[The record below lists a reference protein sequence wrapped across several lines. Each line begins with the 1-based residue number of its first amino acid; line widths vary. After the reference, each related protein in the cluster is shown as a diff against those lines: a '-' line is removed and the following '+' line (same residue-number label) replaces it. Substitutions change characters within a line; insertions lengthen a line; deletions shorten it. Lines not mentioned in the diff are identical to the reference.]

1 MTPDEYCQQRTAASG
16 SSFYY
21 SFLFLPPQQRRAI
34 TALYAFCR
42 EVDDVVDEVT
52 EDRVARLKLDW
63 WRHQVALAFEG
74 VTTGAASTADVTT
87 ATAAT
92 AATGETLHPVTRALG
107 PAIAAFSL
115 PRLPFDEII
124 DGMQMDL
131 DYNRY
136 DTFTDLRLYCHRV
149 AGAVGLLSARIFGY
163 SNPSTLDYADRLGI
177 ALQLT
182 NIVRDVA
189 EDAQRNRIY
198 LPLEDLSRF
207 VVTED
212 DLIRRREG
220 PATQALITFEIDRA
234 EQHYAEA
241 LALLPPEDRRAQ
253 RTGLIM
259 AAIYRT
265 LLAEIRAGGAK
276 VLTERTSLTPL
287 RKLWIAWKTS
297 RAR

>member
-21 SFLFLPPQQRRAI
+21 SFMFLPPLQRRAI

-63 WRHQVALAFEG
+63 WRHQVALAF
-74 VTTGAASTADVTT
+74 GAA
-87 ATAAT
+87 AA
-92 AATGETLHPVTRALG
+92 AAEGDASHPVTRALG
-107 PAIAAFSL
+107 PAIAAFAL

-136 DTFTDLRLYCHRV
+136 ETFADLRLYCHRV

-163 SNPSTLDYADRLGI
+163 SNEATLDYADRLGI

-207 VVTED
+207 AVAED
-212 DLIRRREG
+212 DLIRRRDG
-220 PATQALITFEIDRA
+220 PAVRALITFEIDRA
-234 EQHYAEA
+234 DQHYAEA
-241 LALLPPEDRRAQ
+241 LALLPAEDRRAQ

-265 LLAEIRAGGAK
+265 LLAEIRAGGAT

-287 RKLWIAWKTS
+287 RKLWIAWKTA
-297 RAR
+297 RAP

>member
-1 MTPDEYCQQRTAASG
+1 LTPDEYCQNRTAASG

-21 SFLFLPPQQRRAI
+21 SFMFLPPLQRRAI

-63 WRHQVALAFEG
+63 WRNQVALAF
-74 VTTGAASTADVTT
+74 GAAD
-87 ATAAT
+87 AAPP
-92 AATGETLHPVTRALG
+92 TGEAQHPVTRALI
-107 PAIAAFSL
+107 PIIAPFAL
-115 PRLPFDEII
+115 PREPFDEII

-131 DYNRY
+131 DFNRY
-136 DTFTDLRLYCHRV
+136 ETFPDLRLYCHRV
-149 AGAVGLLSARIFGY
+149 AGAVGLLSARIFGFG
-163 SNPSTLDYADRLGI
+163 NLRTLEYADTLGI

-198 LPLEDLSRF
+198 LPLEDLARF
-207 VVTED
+207 NVAEA
-212 DLIRRREG
+212 DLIGRHDS
-220 PATQALITFEIDRA
+220 PAVKELVTFQIDRA
-234 EQHYAEA
+234 EQHYQQA
-241 LALLPPEDRRAQ
+241 LDLLPPEDRRSQ

-265 LLAEIRAGGAK
+265 LLAEIRAGDAR

-297 RAR
+297 RIR

>member
-21 SFLFLPPQQRRAI
+21 SFLFLPPEQRRAI

-63 WRHQVALAFEG
+63 WRQQVALAFEG
-74 VTTGAASTADVTT
+74 
-87 ATAAT
+87 AAT
-92 AATGETLHPVTRALG
+92 AAGGETPHPVTRALG

-182 NIVRDVA
+182 NIVRDVV

-198 LPLEDLSRF
+198 LPLEDLTRF
-207 VVTED
+207 AVAED

-220 PATQALITFEIDRA
+220 PAVQALITFEIDRA

>member
-21 SFLFLPPQQRRAI
+21 SFIFLPPEQRRAI

-63 WRHQVALAFEG
+63 WRHQVALAF
-74 VTTGAASTADVTT
+74 GAT
-87 ATAAT
+87 ATVPG
-92 AATGETLHPVTRALG
+92 GEAPHPVTRALG
-107 PAIAAFSL
+107 PTIAAFSL

-136 DTFTDLRLYCHRV
+136 ETFADLRLYCHRV

-163 SNPSTLDYADRLGI
+163 SNEATLDYADRLGI

-207 VVTED
+207 AVSED
-212 DLIRRREG
+212 DLIQRRDG
-220 PATQALITFEIDRA
+220 PAVRALITFEIDRA
-234 EQHYAEA
+234 DQHYAEA

-265 LLAEIRAGGAK
+265 LLAEIRDGGAT

-287 RKLWIAWKTS
+287 RKLWIAWKTA

>member
-21 SFLFLPPQQRRAI
+21 SFMFLPPERRRAI

-63 WRHQVALAFEG
+63 WRHQVALAF
-74 VTTGAASTADVTT
+74 GAA
-87 ATAAT
+87 AAPSD
-92 AATGETLHPVTRALG
+92 GEAPHPVTRALG

-136 DTFTDLRLYCHRV
+136 ETFTDLRLYCHRV

-163 SNPSTLDYADRLGI
+163 SNPATLEYADRLGI

-207 VVTED
+207 DVAED
-212 DLIRRREG
+212 DLVRRRDG
-220 PATQALITFEIDRA
+220 PAVRDLVTFQIDRA
-234 EQHYAEA
+234 EQHYA
-241 LALLPPEDRRAQ
+241 
-253 RTGLIM
+253 
-259 AAIYRT
+259 
-265 LLAEIRAGGAK
+265 
-276 VLTERTSLTPL
+276 
-287 RKLWIAWKTS
+287 
-297 RAR
+297 

>member
-1 MTPDEYCQQRTAASG
+1 LTPDEYCQQRTAASG

-21 SFLFLPPQQRRAI
+21 SFMFLPPRQRRAI

-63 WRHQVALAFEG
+63 WRHQVALAF
-74 VTTGAASTADVTT
+74 GAA
-87 ATAAT
+87 AAGT
-92 AATGETLHPVTRALG
+92 EGAAPHPVTRALG
-107 PAIAAFSL
+107 PAIAAFAL

-136 DTFTDLRLYCHRV
+136 ETFADLRLYCHRV

-163 SNPSTLDYADRLGI
+163 SNEATLDYADRLGI

-207 VVTED
+207 AVAED
-212 DLIRRREG
+212 DLIRRRDG
-220 PATQALITFEIDRA
+220 PAVRALITFEIDRA
-234 EQHYAEA
+234 DQHYAEA
-241 LALLPPEDRRAQ
+241 LALLPEEDRRAQ

-265 LLAEIRAGGAK
+265 LLAEIRAGGAT

-287 RKLWIAWKTS
+287 RKLWIAWKTA
-297 RAR
+297 RAP

>member
-21 SFLFLPPQQRRAI
+21 SFMFLPPERRRAI

-63 WRHQVALAFEG
+63 WRHQVALAF
-74 VTTGAASTADVTT
+74 GAA
-87 ATAAT
+87 AAPSD
-92 AATGETLHPVTRALG
+92 GEAPHPVTRALG

-136 DTFTDLRLYCHRV
+136 ETFTDLRLYCHRV

-163 SNPSTLDYADRLGI
+163 SNPATLEYADRLGI

-207 VVTED
+207 GVAED
-212 DLIRRREG
+212 DLVRRRDG
-220 PATQALITFEIDRA
+220 PAVRDLVTFQIDRA

-241 LALLPPEDRRAQ
+241 LALLPQEDRRAQ

-265 LLAEIRAGGAK
+265 LLAEIRDGGAK
-276 VLTERTSLTPL
+276 VLSERTSLTPL
-287 RKLWIAWKTS
+287 RKLWIAWKTA

>member
-1 MTPDEYCQQRTAASG
+1 LTPDEYCQQRTAASG

-21 SFLFLPPQQRRAI
+21 SFMFLPPERRRAI

-63 WRHQVALAFEG
+63 WRHQVALAF
-74 VTTGAASTADVTT
+74 GAA
-87 ATAAT
+87 AAPSD
-92 AATGETLHPVTRALG
+92 GEAPHPVTRALG

-136 DTFTDLRLYCHRV
+136 ETFTDLRLYCHRV

-163 SNPSTLDYADRLGI
+163 SNPATLEYADRLGI

-207 VVTED
+207 GVVED
-212 DLIRRREG
+212 DLVCRRDG
-220 PATQALITFEIDRA
+220 PAVRELVTFQIDRA

-265 LLAEIRAGGAK
+265 LLAEIRDGGAK
-276 VLTERTSLTPL
+276 VLSERTSLTPL
-287 RKLWIAWKTS
+287 RKLWIAWKTA

>member
-21 SFLFLPPQQRRAI
+21 SFLLLPPEQRRAI

-63 WRHQVALAFEG
+63 WRQQVALAFEG
-74 VTTGAASTADVTT
+74 
-87 ATAAT
+87 AAT
-92 AATGETLHPVTRALG
+92 AAGGETPHPVTRALG

-182 NIVRDVA
+182 NIVRDVV

-198 LPLEDLSRF
+198 LPLEDLTRF
-207 VVTED
+207 AVAED

-220 PATQALITFEIDRA
+220 PAVQALITFEIDRA

>member
-21 SFLFLPPQQRRAI
+21 SFMFLPPLQRRVI

-63 WRHQVALAFEG
+63 WRHQVALAF
-74 VTTGAASTADVTT
+74 GAA
-87 ATAAT
+87 AA
-92 AATGETLHPVTRALG
+92 AAEGDAPHPVTRALG
-107 PAIAAFSL
+107 PAIAAFAL

-131 DYNRY
+131 DFNRY
-136 DTFTDLRLYCHRV
+136 ETFADLRLYCHRV

-163 SNPSTLDYADRLGI
+163 SNEATLDYADRLGI

-207 VVTED
+207 AVAED
-212 DLIRRREG
+212 DLIRRRDG
-220 PATQALITFEIDRA
+220 PAVRALITFEIDRA
-234 EQHYAEA
+234 DQHYAEA
-241 LALLPPEDRRAQ
+241 LALLPAEDRRAQ

-265 LLAEIRAGGAK
+265 LLAEIRAGGAT

-287 RKLWIAWKTS
+287 RKLWIAWKTA
-297 RAR
+297 RAP

>member
-1 MTPDEYCQQRTAASG
+1 MTPDQYCQQRTSASG

-21 SFLFLPPQQRRAI
+21 SFMFLPPEQRRAI

-42 EVDDVVDEVT
+42 EVDDVVDEVS

-63 WRHQVALAFEG
+63 WRHQVAMAH
-74 VTTGAASTADVTT
+74 GAADPS
-87 ATAAT
+87 AA
-92 AATGETLHPVTRALG
+92 GESPHPVTRALV

-115 PRLPFDEII
+115 PRQPFDEII

-136 DTFTDLRLYCHRV
+136 ETFADLRLYCHRV

-163 SNPSTLDYADRLGI
+163 TNPATLDYADGLGI

-189 EDAQRNRIY
+189 EDARRNRIY
-198 LPLEDLSRF
+198 LPLEDLARF
-207 VVTED
+207 GVPEE
-212 DLIRRREG
+212 DLIARRDGE
-220 PATQALITFEIDRA
+220 AMHALVTFQIDRA
-234 EQHYAEA
+234 EQHYADA
-241 LALLPPEDRRAQ
+241 LALLPPEDRRSQ

-265 LLAEIRAGGAK
+265 LLSEIRAGGAK

-287 RKLWIAWKTS
+287 RKLWIAWKTA

>member
-1 MTPDEYCQQRTAASG
+1 LTPDQYCQQRTAASG

-21 SFLFLPPQQRRAI
+21 SFMFLPPEQRRAI

-42 EVDDVVDEVT
+42 EVDDVVDEVS

-63 WRHQVALAFEG
+63 WRQQVAIAHG
-74 VTTGAASTADVTT
+74 PDAPAPGGDAQ
-87 ATAAT
+87 
-92 AATGETLHPVTRALG
+92 HPVTRALA
-107 PAIAAFSL
+107 PAIVTFSL
-115 PRLPFDEII
+115 PREPFDEII

-136 DTFTDLRLYCHRV
+136 DTFSDLRLYCHRV

-163 SNPSTLDYADRLGI
+163 SNPATLDYADGLGI

-189 EDAQRNRIY
+189 EDARRNRIY
-198 LPLEDLSRF
+198 LPLEDLARF
-207 VVTED
+207 GVPEED
-212 DLIRRREG
+212 LLRRRDG
-220 PATQALITFEIDRA
+220 PAVQALITFQIDRA
-234 EQHYAEA
+234 EQHYADA
-241 LALLPPEDRRAQ
+241 LARLPPEDRRAQ

-287 RKLWIAWKTS
+287 RKLWIAWKTA

>member
-21 SFLFLPPQQRRAI
+21 SFMFLPPERRRAI

-63 WRHQVALAFEG
+63 WRHQVALAF
-74 VTTGAASTADVTT
+74 GAA
-87 ATAAT
+87 AAPSD
-92 AATGETLHPVTRALG
+92 GEAPHPVTRALG

-136 DTFTDLRLYCHRV
+136 ETFTDLRLYCHRV

-163 SNPSTLDYADRLGI
+163 SNPATLEYADRLGI

-207 VVTED
+207 GVAED
-212 DLIRRREG
+212 DLVRRRDG
-220 PATQALITFEIDRA
+220 PAVRDLVTFQIDRA

-265 LLAEIRAGGAK
+265 LLAEIRDGGAK
-276 VLTERTSLTPL
+276 VLSERTSLTPL
-287 RKLWIAWKTS
+287 RKLWIAWKTA

>member
-21 SFLFLPPQQRRAI
+21 SFLFLPADQRRSI

-42 EVDDVVDEVT
+42 EVDDVVDEVS

-63 WRHQVALAFEG
+63 WRHQVALAYGEAA
-74 VTTGAASTADVTT
+74 AASG
-87 ATAAT
+87 
-92 AATGETLHPVTRALG
+92 GEAPHPVTRALV
-107 PAIAAFSL
+107 PAIAAHGL
-115 PRLPFDEII
+115 PREPFDEII

-136 DTFTDLRLYCHRV
+136 DAFPDLRLYCHRV

-163 SNPSTLDYADRLGI
+163 SNPATLEYADRLGI

-189 EDAQRNRIY
+189 EDARRNRIY
-198 LPLEDLSRF
+198 LPLDELARF
-207 VVTED
+207 GVAED
-212 DLIRRREG
+212 DLIQRRDGPTVRE
-220 PATQALITFEIDRA
+220 LIAFQIDRA
-234 EQHYAEA
+234 DQHYAEA

-265 LLAEIRAGGAK
+265 LLAEIRGGGAN

-287 RKLWIAWKTS
+287 RKLWIAWKTA

>member
-21 SFLFLPPQQRRAI
+21 SFMFLPPERRRAI

-63 WRHQVALAFEG
+63 WRHQVAMAF
-74 VTTGAASTADVTT
+74 GAA
-87 ATAAT
+87 AAPSD
-92 AATGETLHPVTRALG
+92 GEAPHPVTRALG

-136 DTFTDLRLYCHRV
+136 ETFTDLRLYCHRV

-163 SNPSTLDYADRLGI
+163 SNPATLEYADRLGI

-207 VVTED
+207 GVAED
-212 DLIRRREG
+212 DLVRRRDG
-220 PATQALITFEIDRA
+220 PAVRDLVTFQIDRA

-265 LLAEIRAGGAK
+265 LLAEIRDGGAK
-276 VLTERTSLTPL
+276 VLSERTSLTPL
-287 RKLWIAWKTS
+287 RKLWIAWKTA

>member
-21 SFLFLPPQQRRAI
+21 SFMFLPPERRRAI

-63 WRHQVALAFEG
+63 WRHQVALAF
-74 VTTGAASTADVTT
+74 GAA
-87 ATAAT
+87 AAPSD
-92 AATGETLHPVTRALG
+92 GETPHPVTRALG

-136 DTFTDLRLYCHRV
+136 ETFTDLRLYCHRV

-163 SNPSTLDYADRLGI
+163 SNPATLEYADRLGI

-207 VVTED
+207 GVAED
-212 DLIRRREG
+212 DLVRRRDG
-220 PATQALITFEIDRA
+220 PAVRDLVTFQIDRA

-241 LALLPPEDRRAQ
+241 LALLPQEDRRAQ

-265 LLAEIRAGGAK
+265 LLAEIRDGGAK
-276 VLTERTSLTPL
+276 VLSERTSLTPL
-287 RKLWIAWKTS
+287 RKLWIAWKTA

>member
-21 SFLFLPPQQRRAI
+21 SFIFLPPEQRRAI

-63 WRHQVALAFEG
+63 WRHQVALAF
-74 VTTGAASTADVTT
+74 GAAATVADGD
-87 ATAAT
+87 AP
-92 AATGETLHPVTRALG
+92 HPVTRALG
-107 PAIAAFSL
+107 PTIAAFSL

-136 DTFTDLRLYCHRV
+136 ETFADLRLYCHRV

-163 SNPSTLDYADRLGI
+163 SNPATLDYADRLGI

-207 VVTED
+207 AVSED
-212 DLIRRREG
+212 DLIRRRDG
-220 PATQALITFEIDRA
+220 PAVRALITFEIDRA
-234 EQHYAEA
+234 DQHYAEA

-265 LLAEIRAGGAK
+265 LLAEIRDGGAT

-287 RKLWIAWKTS
+287 RKLWIAWKTA

>member
-1 MTPDEYCQQRTAASG
+1 MTPEQYCQQRTAASG

-21 SFLFLPPQQRRAI
+21 SFMFLPPAQRRAI

-42 EVDDVVDEVT
+42 EVDDVVDEVS
-52 EDRVARLKLDW
+52 EGRVARLKLDW
-63 WRHQVALAFEG
+63 WRHQVALAHG
-74 VTTGAASTADVTT
+74 TATPTTGGDVR
-87 ATAAT
+87 
-92 AATGETLHPVTRALG
+92 HPVTRALA

-115 PRLPFDEII
+115 PREPFDEII

-131 DYNRY
+131 DFNRY
-136 DTFTDLRLYCHRV
+136 ETFSDLRLYCHRV

-163 SNPSTLDYADRLGI
+163 SNPATLEYADGLGI

-189 EDAQRNRIY
+189 EDAGRNRIY
-198 LPLEDLSRF
+198 LPLEDLARF
-207 VVTED
+207 GVAEE
-212 DLIRRREG
+212 DLIRRRDG
-220 PATQALITFEIDRA
+220 PAAQALITFQIDRA
-234 EQHYAEA
+234 EQHYSAA

-276 VLTERTSLTPL
+276 VLAERTSLTPL
-287 RKLWIAWKTS
+287 RKLWIAWKTA
-297 RAR
+297 RAL

>member
-1 MTPDEYCQQRTAASG
+1 LTPDEYCQQRTAASG

-21 SFLFLPPQQRRAI
+21 SFMFLPPERRRAI

-63 WRHQVALAFEG
+63 WRHQVALAF
-74 VTTGAASTADVTT
+74 GAA
-87 ATAAT
+87 AAPSD
-92 AATGETLHPVTRALG
+92 GEAPHPVTRALG

-136 DTFTDLRLYCHRV
+136 ETFTDLRLYCHRV

-163 SNPSTLDYADRLGI
+163 SNPATLEYADRLGI

-207 VVTED
+207 GVAED
-212 DLIRRREG
+212 DLVRRREG
-220 PATQALITFEIDRA
+220 PAVRDLVTFQIDRA

-265 LLAEIRAGGAK
+265 LLAEIRDGGAK
-276 VLTERTSLTPL
+276 VLSERTSLTPL
-287 RKLWIAWKTS
+287 RKLWIAWKTA

>member
-21 SFLFLPPQQRRAI
+21 SFMFLPPERRRAI

-63 WRHQVALAFEG
+63 WRHQVALAF
-74 VTTGAASTADVTT
+74 GAA
-87 ATAAT
+87 AAPSD
-92 AATGETLHPVTRALG
+92 GEAPHPVTRALG

-136 DTFTDLRLYCHRV
+136 ETFADLRLYCHRV

-163 SNPSTLDYADRLGI
+163 SNPATLEYADRLGI

-189 EDAQRNRIY
+189 EDAHRNRIY
-198 LPLEDLSRF
+198 LPLEDLTRF
-207 VVTED
+207 GVAED
-212 DLIRRREG
+212 DLVCRRDG
-220 PATQALITFEIDRA
+220 PAVRELVIFEIDRA

-265 LLAEIRAGGAK
+265 LLAEIRDGGAK
-276 VLTERTSLTPL
+276 VLSERTSLTPL
-287 RKLWIAWKTS
+287 RKLWIAWKTA

>member
-21 SFLFLPPQQRRAI
+21 SFMFLPPERRRAI

-63 WRHQVALAFEG
+63 WRHQVALAF
-74 VTTGAASTADVTT
+74 GAA
-87 ATAAT
+87 AAPSD
-92 AATGETLHPVTRALG
+92 GEAPHPVTRALG

-136 DTFTDLRLYCHRV
+136 ETFADLRLYCHRV

-163 SNPSTLDYADRLGI
+163 SNPATLEYADRLGI

-207 VVTED
+207 GVAED
-212 DLIRRREG
+212 DLVRRRDG
-220 PATQALITFEIDRA
+220 PAVRDLVTFQIDRA

-265 LLAEIRAGGAK
+265 LLAEIRDGGAK
-276 VLTERTSLTPL
+276 VLSERTSLTPL
-287 RKLWIAWKTS
+287 RKLWIAWKTA

>member
-1 MTPDEYCQQRTAASG
+1 MTFEQYCQQRTAASG

-21 SFLFLPPQQRRAI
+21 SFMFLPPAQRRAI

-42 EVDDVVDEVT
+42 EVDDVVDEVS
-52 EDRVARLKLDW
+52 EGHVARLKLDW
-63 WRHQVALAFEG
+63 WRHQVALAHG
-74 VTTGAASTADVTT
+74 T
-87 ATAAT
+87 ATPTTDGDAR
-92 AATGETLHPVTRALG
+92 HPVTRALA

-115 PRLPFDEII
+115 PREPFEEII

-131 DYNRY
+131 NYNRY
-136 DTFTDLRLYCHRV
+136 ETFSDLRLYCHRV

-163 SNPSTLDYADRLGI
+163 SNPATLEYADGLGI

-189 EDAQRNRIY
+189 EDAGRNRIY
-198 LPLEDLSRF
+198 LPLEDLARF
-207 VVTED
+207 GVAEE
-212 DLIRRREG
+212 DLIRRRDG
-220 PATQALITFEIDRA
+220 PAAQALITFQIDRA
-234 EQHYAEA
+234 EQHYSAA

-276 VLTERTSLTPL
+276 VLAERTSLTPL
-287 RKLWIAWKTS
+287 RKLWIAWKTA
-297 RAR
+297 RAL

>member
-1 MTPDEYCQQRTAASG
+1 LTPDQYCQQRTAASG

-21 SFLFLPPQQRRAI
+21 SFMFLPPPERRAI

-42 EVDDVVDEVT
+42 EVDDIVDEAT

-63 WRHQVALAFEG
+63 WRDQIRLAFQGES
-74 VTTGAASTADVTT
+74 AAAPP
-87 ATAAT
+87 
-92 AATGETLHPVTRALG
+92 GELPAGGLEPLHPVTRALI
-107 PAIAAFSL
+107 PSIAAFAL
-115 PRLPFDEII
+115 PRGPFDEII

-136 DTFTDLRLYCHRV
+136 DTFSDLRLYCHRV
-149 AGAVGLLSARIFGY
+149 AGAVGLLSARIFGFT
-163 SNPSTLDYADRLGI
+163 NARTLEYADMLGI

-189 EDAQRNRIY
+189 EDARRNRVY
-198 LPLEDLSRF
+198 LPLDELARF
-207 VVTED
+207 GVAED
-212 DLIRRREG
+212 DLIQRRDSEAAR
-220 PATQALITFEIDRA
+220 ALFIFQIDRA
-234 EQHYAEA
+234 EAHYRDA

-276 VLTERTSLTPL
+276 VLVERTSLTPL

>member
-1 MTPDEYCQQRTAASG
+1 LTPDEYCQQRTAASG

-21 SFLFLPPQQRRAI
+21 SFMFLPPERRRAI

-63 WRHQVALAFEG
+63 WRHQVALAF
-74 VTTGAASTADVTT
+74 GAA
-87 ATAAT
+87 AAPSD
-92 AATGETLHPVTRALG
+92 GEAPHPVTRALG

-136 DTFTDLRLYCHRV
+136 ETFTDLRLYCHRV

-163 SNPSTLDYADRLGI
+163 SNPATLEYADRLGI

-207 VVTED
+207 GVAED
-212 DLIRRREG
+212 DLVRRRDG
-220 PATQALITFEIDRA
+220 PAVRDLVTFQIDRA

-265 LLAEIRAGGAK
+265 LLAEIRDGGAK
-276 VLTERTSLTPL
+276 VLSERTSLTPL
-287 RKLWIAWKTS
+287 RKLWIAWKTA

>member
-1 MTPDEYCQQRTAASG
+1 LTPDQYCQQRAAASG

-21 SFLFLPPQQRRAI
+21 SFMFLPPEQRRAI

-42 EVDDVVDEVT
+42 EVDDVVDEVS

-63 WRHQVALAFEG
+63 WRTQIGWAF
-74 VTTGAASTADVTT
+74 GAGSD
-87 ATAAT
+87 AAQSP
-92 AATGETLHPVTRALG
+92 HPVSRALQ
-107 PAIAAFSL
+107 PLLARFAL
-115 PRLPFDEII
+115 PREPFDEII

-131 DYNRY
+131 DFNRY
-136 DTFTDLRLYCHRV
+136 DTFDDLRLYCHRV
-149 AGAVGLLSARIFGY
+149 AGAVGLLSARIFGF
-163 SNPSTLDYADRLGI
+163 SNPRTLEYADTLGI

-198 LPLEDLSRF
+198 LPLAELAQFGVS
-207 VVTED
+207 EQ
-212 DLIRRREG
+212 DLIERRET
-220 PATQALITFEIDRA
+220 AASRALFEFQIDRA
-234 EQHYAEA
+234 ENHYEQAM
-241 LALLPPEDRRAQ
+241 ALLPPEDRRAQ

-265 LLAEIRAGGAK
+265 LLAEIRAGGAR
-276 VLTERTSLTPL
+276 VLSERTSLTPL

>member
-1 MTPDEYCQQRTAASG
+1 LTPDQYCQQRTAASG

-21 SFLFLPPQQRRAI
+21 SFMFLPPEQRRAI

-63 WRHQVALAFEG
+63 WRHQVAMAHGE
-74 VTTGAASTADVTT
+74 AAPAPG
-87 ATAAT
+87 
-92 AATGETLHPVTRALG
+92 GEAPHPVTRALV

-115 PRLPFDEII
+115 PREPFDEII

-136 DTFTDLRLYCHRV
+136 DTFSDLRLYCHRV

-163 SNPSTLDYADRLGI
+163 TNPATLVYADGLGI

-189 EDAQRNRIY
+189 EDARRNRIY
-198 LPLEDLSRF
+198 LPLEDLARF
-207 VVTED
+207 GVAED
-212 DLIRRREG
+212 ELIHRRDGEAVR
-220 PATQALITFEIDRA
+220 ALVTFEIDRA
-234 EQHYAEA
+234 EQHYADA
-241 LALLPPEDRRAQ
+241 LAALPPEDRRAQ

-265 LLAEIRAGGAK
+265 LLGEIRAGGAK

-287 RKLWIAWKTS
+287 RKLWIAWKTA

>member
-21 SFLFLPPQQRRAI
+21 SFMFLPPERRRAI

-63 WRHQVALAFEG
+63 WRHQVALAF
-74 VTTGAASTADVTT
+74 GAA
-87 ATAAT
+87 AAPSD
-92 AATGETLHPVTRALG
+92 GEALHPVTRALS

-136 DTFTDLRLYCHRV
+136 QTFTDLRLYCHRV

-163 SNPSTLDYADRLGI
+163 SNPATLEYADRLGI

-207 VVTED
+207 GVVED
-212 DLIRRREG
+212 DLVRRRDG
-220 PATQALITFEIDRA
+220 PAVRDLVTFQIDRA

-241 LALLPPEDRRAQ
+241 LALLPPEDRQAQ

-265 LLAEIRAGGAK
+265 LLAEIRDGGAK

-287 RKLWIAWKTS
+287 RKLWIAWKTA

>member
-21 SFLFLPPQQRRAI
+21 SFMFLPPERRRAI

-52 EDRVARLKLDW
+52 EDRVARLKLEW
-63 WRHQVALAFEG
+63 WRHQVALAF
-74 VTTGAASTADVTT
+74 GAA
-87 ATAAT
+87 ATPSD
-92 AATGETLHPVTRALG
+92 GEAPHPVTRALG

-136 DTFTDLRLYCHRV
+136 ETFTDLRLYCHRV

-163 SNPSTLDYADRLGI
+163 SNPATLEYADRLGI

-207 VVTED
+207 GVAED
-212 DLIRRREG
+212 DLVRRRDG
-220 PATQALITFEIDRA
+220 PAVRDLVTFQIDRA

-265 LLAEIRAGGAK
+265 LLAEIRDGGAK
-276 VLTERTSLTPL
+276 VLSERTSLTPL
-287 RKLWIAWKTS
+287 RKLWIAWKTA

>member
-1 MTPDEYCQQRTAASG
+1 MTPDQYCQQRAAASG

-21 SFLFLPPQQRRAI
+21 SFMFLPPEQRRAI

-42 EVDDVVDEVT
+42 EVDDVVDEVS

-63 WRHQVALAFEG
+63 WRAQIGWAFAPDPNAPE
-74 VTTGAASTADVTT
+74 AQSQ
-87 ATAAT
+87 
-92 AATGETLHPVTRALG
+92 HPVTRALA
-107 PAIAAFSL
+107 PLLARFAL
-115 PRLPFDEII
+115 PRGPFDEII

-131 DYNRY
+131 DFNRY
-136 DTFTDLRLYCHRV
+136 ETFDDLRLYCHRV
-149 AGAVGLLSARIFGY
+149 AGAVGLLSARIFGF
-163 SNPSTLDYADRLGI
+163 SNERTLEYADTLGI

-198 LPLEDLSRF
+198 LPLAELARFGVAEEDL
-207 VVTED
+207 
-212 DLIRRREG
+212 IARRES
-220 PATQALITFEIDRA
+220 PATQALFEFQIDRA
-234 EQHYAEA
+234 EQHYEQA
-241 LALLPPEDRRAQ
+241 LALLPAEDRRAQ

-265 LLAEIRAGGAK
+265 LLAEIRAGGAR

-287 RKLWIAWKTS
+287 RKLWIAWKTA

>member
-1 MTPDEYCQQRTAASG
+1 LTPDEYCQQRTAASG

-21 SFLFLPPQQRRAI
+21 SFMFLPPERRRAI

-63 WRHQVALAFEG
+63 WRHQVAMAF
-74 VTTGAASTADVTT
+74 GAA
-87 ATAAT
+87 AAPSD
-92 AATGETLHPVTRALG
+92 GEAPHPVTRALG

-136 DTFTDLRLYCHRV
+136 ETFTDLRLYCHRV

-163 SNPSTLDYADRLGI
+163 SNPATLEYADRLGI

-207 VVTED
+207 GVAED
-212 DLIRRREG
+212 DLVRRRDG
-220 PATQALITFEIDRA
+220 PAVRDLVTFQIDRA

-265 LLAEIRAGGAK
+265 LLAEIRDGGAK
-276 VLTERTSLTPL
+276 VLSERTSLTPL
-287 RKLWIAWKTS
+287 RKLWIAWKTA

>member
-21 SFLFLPPQQRRAI
+21 SFLFLPPEQRRAI

-63 WRHQVALAFEG
+63 WRHQVALAF
-74 VTTGAASTADVTT
+74 GAS
-87 ATAAT
+87 
-92 AATGETLHPVTRALG
+92 ETLAGGDAPHPVTRALG
-107 PAIAAFSL
+107 PTIAAFSL

-136 DTFTDLRLYCHRV
+136 DTFADLRLYCHRV

-163 SNPSTLDYADRLGI
+163 SNEATLDYADRLGI

-207 VVTED
+207 AVAED
-212 DLIRRREG
+212 DLIQRRDG
-220 PATQALITFEIDRA
+220 PAVRALITFEIDRA
-234 EQHYAEA
+234 DQHYAEA

-265 LLAEIRAGGAK
+265 LLAEIRDGGAT

-287 RKLWIAWKTS
+287 RKLWIAWKTA